1 MEKCLRSTHHPS
13 LMLRHRWVVGSLWL
27 AGLYFWSKSP
37 MVMSTFIC
45 KDFARIAS
53 FPPHKAFCC
62 LPVLVNVLGCLRE
75 VLSFWLCLTTHNNHH
90 SSFHIPFP
98 LCYATDITV
107 VNSTQL
113 ILSHQKVT
121 STNHTL
127 LINN

>member
-98 LCYATDITV
+98 PCYATDITV